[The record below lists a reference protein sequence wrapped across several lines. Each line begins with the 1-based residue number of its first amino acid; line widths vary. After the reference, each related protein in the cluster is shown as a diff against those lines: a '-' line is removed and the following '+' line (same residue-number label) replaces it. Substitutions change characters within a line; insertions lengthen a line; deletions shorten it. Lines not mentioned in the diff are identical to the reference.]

1 MIPFS
6 GELEF
11 KLQSMEEEEA
21 VACECP

>member
-11 KLQSMEEEEA
+11 KLQSMEEEAA